1 VIEILEPAQDRR
13 LTTLATVKEELKLAD
28 STKESLLQTLIN
40 QASAFVERYCNRTF
54 ALQKYKETIAAHG
67 SLYLPLSMRPVIA
80 VDTVEENGHPITDYV
95 LETPDSGLL
104 YRRVGWG
111 WKPMLNWVITWQPLP
126 NADIQTYEV
135 VYTAGY
141 ILPNDTARTLPY
153 DIERA
158 CIEIIKGWYV
168 DIEAGRRIQS
178 ESIGDYSVTYAR
190 DMPTDILR
198 TLDGWRNWL

>member
-1 VIEILEPAQDRR
+1 MIEVLEPATDRR
-13 LTTLATVKEELKLAD
+13 LTTLAAVKEELRIAD
-28 STKESLLQTLIN
+28 SSNDILIQN
-40 QASAFVERYCNRTF
+40 LIDQASAYVEHYCNRTF
-54 ALQKYKETIAAHG
+54 ALQKYKETVAAHG
-67 SLYLPLSMRPVIA
+67 GLYLALSMRPVI
-80 VDTVEENGHPITDYV
+80 DVESVKENGQLITDYV

-104 YRRVGWG
+104 YRKAGWG
-111 WKPMLNWVITWQPLP
+111 WNPMLNWVITWQPLP

-141 ILPNDTARTLPY
+141 ILPNGTGRTLPY

-198 TLDGWRNWL
+198 TLDGWRSWL